1 MRKPKDE
8 TMSRI
13 QAEYITGYTTLRE
26 LAKKYGVTFQRVRDC
41 SYSQNWVAQ
50 RTAYRQQVRD
60 GAIELS
66 LKRDRVDFQIFV
78 DNSMRLGQLMEQITK
93 DDTAL
98 RRYVAVETT
107 KNGGEMSS
115 QMVERTFE
123 RVDMGQLK
131 QLVDA
136 QKTIVDG
143 LLKLFGVPTQA
154 ERASQQIAADRLAL
168 DRDKFEAE
176 QSKDTDSEITIR
188 MEIPEGFDA

>member
-1 MRKPKDE
+1 MAKV
-8 TMSRI
+8 
-13 QAEYITGYTTLRE
+13 QAEYITGTATLRE

-41 SYSQNWVAQ
+41 SYERNWVAQ

-60 GAIELS
+60 GVIELS
-66 LKRDRVDFQIFV
+66 LKRDRVDFQIVV
-78 DNSMRLGQLMEQITK
+78 DNSMRMLQMIEDITK
-93 DDTAL
+93 DSEAL

-107 KNGGEMSS
+107 KSGGEMSS
-115 QMVERTFE
+115 EMVERTFR
-123 RVDMGQLK
+123 RVDMAQLK
-131 QLVDA
+131 QLVES
-136 QKTIVDG
+136 QKIVTDG

-188 MEIPEGFDA
+188 MEIPEGYDA

>member
-13 QAEYITGYTTLRE
+13 QAEYITGTATLRE

-66 LKRDRVDFQIFV
+66 LKRDRVDFQIVV
-78 DNSMRLGQLMEQITK
+78 DNSMRVLQMIEEITK
-93 DDTAL
+93 DSEAL

-107 KNGGEMSS
+107 KAGGDMSS
-115 QMVERTFE
+115 EMVERTFQ

-131 QLVDA
+131 QLVES
-136 QKTIVDG
+136 QKIVTDG

-176 QSKDTDSEITIR
+176 QAKDTDSEITIR